1 MRGQCRVGL
10 VETQVKICLASRK
23 SNAVKNGEGKRSAEP
38 PLPAPLSAGRRQGAG
53 SSMSTACLSDFRIG
67 SPVLLV
73 DSTACGC
80 CVQWLQHLYSLDLI
94 GSAHGSPPR
103 SSMARRPQSSSWV
116 ARSVRN
122 CTTERSVSLGTIQKL
137 STCRSGPVT
146 AVAACHGTWTQGV
159 LHVVSFGATL

>member
-10 VETQVKICLASRK
+10 VETRPKICLASRK

-103 SSMARRPQSSSWV
+103 LRLARRPQSSSWV

-122 CTTERSVSLGTIQKL
+122 CTTERSVSMSTIQKL

-146 AVAACHGTWTQGV
+146 AVAACHGRGRK
-159 LHVVSFGATL
+159 GYRM